1 MYQVMTVKYQSPY
14 DDSFKLQV
22 LSDYYSS
29 GMSKS
34 IIIKKWGISLP
45 TFSKWQKLWP
55 IDSKSLSLPEEIIST
70 YRMGGKDRGKSDEQI
85 LQERLA
91 ALERSL
97 QMERLRCRAL
107 EKVIE
112 IAEREEGI
120 SILKKDGV
128 KQ

>member
-1 MYQVMTVKYQSPY
+1 
-14 DDSFKLQV
+14 
-22 LSDYYSS
+22 
-29 GMSKS
+29 MSR
-34 IIIKKWGISLP
+34 
-45 TFSKWQKLWP
+45 
-55 IDSKSLSLPEEIIST
+55 
-70 YRMGGKDRGKSDEQI
+70 YRMEADSNGKSDEQI
-85 LQERLA
+85 LQERVA

-97 QMERLRCRAL
+97 QMERMRCRAL

>member
-1 MYQVMTVKYQSPY
+1 MTSNDQMKY
-14 DDSFKLQV
+14 DNTFKLQV

-34 IIIKKWGISLP
+34 FISRKWGISHP
-45 TFSKWQKLWP
+45 TLIKWQKLWP
-55 IDSKSLSLPEEIIST
+55 IDSKALSLPDEIIST
-70 YRMGGKDRGKSDEQI
+70 YRMGGKDRGKTDEQI
-85 LQERLA
+85 YQERISE
-91 ALERSL
+91 LEKSL
-97 QMERLRCRAL
+97 QMERMRCRAL

>member
-1 MYQVMTVKYQSPY
+1 MTSNDQMKY
-14 DDSFKLQV
+14 DDTFKLQV
-22 LSDYYSS
+22 LSDYYGS

-34 IIIKKWGISLP
+34 FISRKWGISHP
-45 TFSKWQKLWP
+45 TLIKWQKLWP
-55 IDSKSLSLPEEIIST
+55 IDSKALSLPDEIIST
-70 YRMGGKDRGKSDEQI
+70 YRMGGKDRGKTDEQI
-85 LQERLA
+85 YQERISELEKSLA
-91 ALERSL
+91 
-97 QMERLRCRAL
+97 MERLRCRAL

>member
-1 MYQVMTVKYQSPY
+1 MRLYE
-14 DDSFKLQV
+14 DAFKLRV
-22 LSDYYSS
+22 LCDYYES
-29 GMSKS
+29 GMSKGF
-34 IIIKKWGISLP
+34 ICRKWGISIPSLS
-45 TFSKWQKLWP
+45 TWQKLWP
-55 IDSKSLSLPEEIIST
+55 IDSKELSLPSEIIST
-70 YRMGGKDRGKSDEQI
+70 YRMGGKDRGKSDEEI
-85 LQERLA
+85 LQERIA

-97 QMERLRCRAL
+97 QMAQMRCRAL

>member
-1 MYQVMTVKYQSPY
+1 MTKRNRKSY
-14 DDSFKLQV
+14 DDNFRLQV
-22 LSDYYSS
+22 LSDYYQ
-29 GMSKS
+29 GGKSKNF
-34 IIIKKWGISLP
+34 ICKKWNIPAATLFGWLKIWPVSEEELP
-45 TFSKWQKLWP
+45 LVP
-55 IDSKSLSLPEEIIST
+55 EILSR
-70 YRMGGKDRGKSDEQI
+70 YRMEAENKGKSDEQI
-85 LQERLA
+85 LQERIE

-97 QMERLRCRAL
+97 QMERMRCRAL

>member
-1 MYQVMTVKYQSPY
+1 MTN
-14 DDSFKLQV
+14 DDQMKHDDNFKLQV

-29 GMSKS
+29 GKSKHFTAR
-34 IIIKKWGISLP
+34 KWGITHSTLI
-45 TFSKWQKLWP
+45 KWQKLWP
-55 IDSKSLSLPEEIIST
+55 IGSKELSLPDEIIST
-70 YRMGGKDRGKSDEQI
+70 YRMGGKDRGKTDDEI
-85 LQERLA
+85 LQERIADLEKSLA
-91 ALERSL
+91 
-97 QMERLRCRAL
+97 MERLRCRAL

>member
-1 MYQVMTVKYQSPY
+1 MTKCIRKNY
-14 DDSFKLQV
+14 DVSFKLKV
-22 LSDYYSS
+22 LSDYYLN
-29 GMSKS
+29 GLSKS
-34 IIIKKWGISLP
+34 FTCKKWGISFPALLDWLKIWPVDEKELP
-45 TFSKWQKLWP
+45 LL
-55 IDSKSLSLPEEIIST
+55 DEIMSR
-70 YRMGGKDRGKSDEQI
+70 YRMEAENKGKSDEQL
-85 LQERLA
+85 LQERIV

-97 QMERLRCRAL
+97 QMERMRCRAL

>member
-1 MYQVMTVKYQSPY
+1 MTKDNPRHY
-14 DDSFKLQV
+14 DDAFKLRV
-22 LSDYYSS
+22 LSDYYQS
-29 GMSKS
+29 GMSKGFIS
-34 IIIKKWGISLP
+34 RKWGITHP
-45 TFSKWQKLWP
+45 TLIKWEKLWP
-55 IDSKSLSLPEEIIST
+55 IDSKALSLPAEIIST
-70 YRMGGKDRGKSDEQI
+70 YRMSGKGRDKSDEQI
-85 LQERLA
+85 LQERIS

-97 QMERLRCRAL
+97 QIERMRCRAL

>member
-1 MYQVMTVKYQSPY
+1 
-14 DDSFKLQV
+14 
-22 LSDYYSS
+22 
-29 GMSKS
+29 
-34 IIIKKWGISLP
+34 
-45 TFSKWQKLWP
+45 
-55 IDSKSLSLPEEIIST
+55 
-70 YRMGGKDRGKSDEQI
+70 MGGKDRGKTDEQI
-85 LQERLA
+85 LQERIA

-97 QMERLRCRAL
+97 QVERMRNRAL

>member
-1 MYQVMTVKYQSPY
+1 MTNVNQRKH
-14 DDSFKLQV
+14 DDNFKLQV

-29 GMSKS
+29 GMSKVF
-34 IIIKKWGISLP
+34 IARKWGIDHS
-45 TFSKWQKLWP
+45 TIIKWQKLWP
-55 IDSKSLSLPEEIIST
+55 IDSKALSLPDEIIST
-70 YRMGGKDRGKSDEQI
+70 YRMGGKDRGKTDEQI
-85 LQERLA
+85 YQERISELEKSLA
-91 ALERSL
+91 
-97 QMERLRCRAL
+97 MERLRCRAR

>member
-1 MYQVMTVKYQSPY
+1 ML
-14 DDSFKLQV
+14 D
-22 LSDYYSS
+22 
-29 GMSKS
+29 
-34 IIIKKWGISLP
+34 
-45 TFSKWQKLWP
+45 
-55 IDSKSLSLPEEIIST
+55 EIIAK
-70 YRMGGKDRGKSDEQI
+70 YRMESENSGKSEEQI
-85 LQERLA
+85 LRERIT
-91 ALERSL
+91 ALEQSL

>member
-1 MYQVMTVKYQSPY
+1 MTKDKQKHY
-14 DDSFKLQV
+14 DDDFKLRV
-22 LSDYYSS
+22 LSDYYES
-29 GMSKS
+29 GMSKHFIS
-34 IIIKKWGISLP
+34 RKWGITHP
-45 TFSKWQKLWP
+45 TLINWEKLWP
-55 IDSKSLSLPEEIIST
+55 IDSKELSLPEEIIST

-85 LQERLA
+85 LQERIA

-97 QMERLRCRAL
+97 QMERMRCRAL

>member
-1 MYQVMTVKYQSPY
+1 MTKGKQRHY
-14 DDSFKLQV
+14 DDAYKLRV
-22 LSDYYSS
+22 LSDYYES
-29 GMSKS
+29 GMSKRLIAS
-34 IIIKKWGISLP
+34 KWGLASQNYISR
-45 TFSKWQKLWP
+45 WQEIWP
-55 IDSKSLSLPEEIIST
+55 IDSKELSLSSEIIST

-85 LQERLA
+85 LQERIA

-97 QMERLRCRAL
+97 QMERMRNRAL

>member
-1 MYQVMTVKYQSPY
+1 MTNENPRHY
-14 DDSFKLQV
+14 DDAFKLRV
-22 LSDYYSS
+22 LSDYYQS
-29 GMSKS
+29 GVSKRFTCR
-34 IIIKKWGISLP
+34 KWGISLP
-45 TFSKWQKLWP
+45 SLRSWLELWP
-55 IDSKSLSLPEEIIST
+55 IDSKELSLSSEIIST

-85 LQERLA
+85 LQERIA
-91 ALERSL
+91 ALESSL
-97 QMERLRCRAL
+97 QLERMRCRAL

>member
-1 MYQVMTVKYQSPY
+1 LL
-14 DDSFKLQV
+14 D
-22 LSDYYSS
+22 
-29 GMSKS
+29 
-34 IIIKKWGISLP
+34 
-45 TFSKWQKLWP
+45 
-55 IDSKSLSLPEEIIST
+55 EIIAK
-70 YRMGGKDRGKSDEQI
+70 YRMEAENSGKSEEQI
-85 LQERLA
+85 LRERIT
-91 ALERSL
+91 ALEQSL

>member
-1 MYQVMTVKYQSPY
+1 MTSNDQMKY
-14 DDSFKLQV
+14 DDTFKLQV

-34 IIIKKWGISLP
+34 FISRKWGISHP
-45 TFSKWQKLWP
+45 TLIKWQKLWP
-55 IDSKSLSLPEEIIST
+55 IDSKALSLPDEIIST
-70 YRMGGKDRGKSDEQI
+70 YRMSGKDRGKTDEQI
-85 LQERLA
+85 YQERISE
-91 ALERSL
+91 LEKSL
-97 QMERLRCRAL
+97 QMERMRCRAL

>member
-1 MYQVMTVKYQSPY
+1 MTKSVRKSY
-14 DDSFKLQV
+14 DVSFKLQV
-22 LSDYYSS
+22 LSDYYLS
-29 GMSKS
+29 GKSKS
-34 IIIKKWGISLP
+34 FTCRKWGISFPALLEWLKIWPVREEELP
-45 TFSKWQKLWP
+45 LL
-55 IDSKSLSLPEEIIST
+55 DEIIAK
-70 YRMGGKDRGKSDEQI
+70 YRMEAENSGKSDEQI
-85 LQERLA
+85 LRERIT
-91 ALERSL
+91 ALEQSL